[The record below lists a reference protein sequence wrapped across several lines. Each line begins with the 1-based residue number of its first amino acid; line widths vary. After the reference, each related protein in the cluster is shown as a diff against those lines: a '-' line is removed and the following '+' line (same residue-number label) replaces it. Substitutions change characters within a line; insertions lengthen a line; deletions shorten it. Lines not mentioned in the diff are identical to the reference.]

1 MRQGTTVGGRYQL
14 VKCLVSSTTTEVWL
28 ALELPLNRK
37 VVLKRLLA
45 DGAES
50 SRLLA
55 EARAL
60 ASFNHPHV
68 VTLYGTEGDWLVMEH
83 VAHGSLAD
91 RLDMSPRQAAHVGTQ
106 IAGALAAL
114 HAKGIVHLDVKPA
127 NIVDTGDGDVKLA
140 DFGAAYRVGDRDT
153 LTVNGAISYTVAYA
167 APEIVLGQPD
177 PKSDVFS
184 LGATLYALVAGRP
197 PGRGA
202 ADGESDADVTAWEA
216 AWAEVELT
224 ADVGPLDGL
233 LREMLRRDPR
243 ERPGIGQVQARLAEI
258 AGLSPA
264 GEAVPPRAEAIPAGA
279 AGARWRALAFL
290 RRRWPLAL
298 VMAGAASAAVAVP
311 IVLSTL
317 RDQPVDERLS
327 ASTPGSSQ
335 ASASPASPVIGDP
348 RTADPCALLSPTA
361 LGRFGRTELD
371 IDYGNFE
378 RCDVIL
384 FPPGGGVVD
393 VQAAFAREEPPE
405 LAKLKTVGKVSVV
418 EHPAESRSCDRTIVL
433 PGVADTVVY
442 VDTEWEEPGKADLCE
457 IGDAATAVAAKVL
470 SQGPLARRSPPLPAN
485 SLAHKDACTLLSAKA
500 LEVVPGIDATD
511 PGIEFGHWECSWRS
525 TTSKTY
531 VRLRFDRGQRP
542 NAEDDGTVTM
552 LNGYRA
558 FVQPKEDNEWSC
570 LVQVVYRAYTDQD
583 GRTAVETVRVVV
595 EGSRPMRQKCQMATG
610 LARSATTR
618 LRGP

>member
-1 MRQGTTVGGRYQL
+1 MRQGTMVGGRYQL

-28 ALELPLNRK
+28 ALEVPLNRK
-37 VVLKRLLA
+37 VVLKRLLS
-45 DGAES
+45 DSAES

-91 RLDMSPRQAAHVGTQ
+91 RLDMSPRQAARVGTQ

-167 APEIVLGQPD
+167 APEVVLGQPG

-184 LGATLYALVAGRP
+184 LGATVYALVAGRP

-202 ADGESDADVTAWEA
+202 EDGESDADVTAWEA
-216 AWAEVELT
+216 AWAEVALT

-243 ERPGIGQVQARLAEI
+243 DRPGIGQVQARLAEI
-258 AGLSPA
+258 AGLPRA

-279 AGARWRALAFL
+279 AGGRRRALAFL

-311 IVLSTL
+311 IVLSTP
-317 RDQPVDERLS
+317 RDQPVDGRLS

-335 ASASPASPVIGDP
+335 AAASPVIGEP

-371 IDYGNFE
+371 IDYGNFD
-378 RCDVIL
+378 RCDVIV
-384 FPPGGGVVD
+384 FPPDGGVVD
-393 VQAAFAREEPPE
+393 VKAAFAREEPPE
-405 LAKLKTVGKVSVV
+405 LAKLKTLGKVSVV
-418 EHPAESRSCDRTIVL
+418 ESPAESGSCDRTIVL
-433 PGVADTVVY
+433 PGVANTVVY

-470 SQGPLARRSPPLPAN
+470 SQGPLARHSRRTRWRTRTRAPCSPPRH
-485 SLAHKDACTLLSAKA
+485 SKSSR
-500 LEVVPGIDATD
+500 G
-511 PGIEFGHWECSWRS
+511 S
-525 TTSKTY
+525 T
-531 VRLRFDRGQRP
+531 P
-542 NAEDDGTVTM
+542 PI
-552 LNGYRA
+552 RA
-558 FVQPKEDNEWSC
+558 S
-570 LVQVVYRAYTDQD
+570 
-583 GRTAVETVRVVV
+583 
-595 EGSRPMRQKCQMATG
+595 SSATG
-610 LARSATTR
+610 RARGAAPPVRRTC
-618 LRGP
+618 G